1 MISDWRGD
9 WVGMGLA
16 EMLARNGADVTLAV
30 NAPVSG
36 NALQMYLRD
45 HWNGVLHLLGVRVVP
60 YLSFYGADGEAAYF
74 HHAVTQEP
82 VVLDEIDSVVVC
94 HGADAVTSLETEL
107 SGLEIETRLIGD
119 CLAPRT
125 AEEAVYEG
133 LVAGSELGTT
143 PLSAIRSRQA
153 RA

>member
-1 MISDWRGD
+1 
-9 WVGMGLA
+9 
-16 EMLARNGADVTLAV
+16 MLARNGAAVTLAV

-45 HWNGVLHLLGVRVVP
+45 HWNGVLNSLGIKVAP

-74 HHAVTQEP
+74 QHAVTQEP
-82 VVLDEIDSVVVC
+82 VVFDEIDSVVVC
-94 HGADAVTSLETEL
+94 HGAIAATALEAEL

-119 CLAPRT
+119 CLTPRT

-133 LVAGSELGTT
+133 LLAGMELG
-143 PLSAIRSRQA
+143 A
-153 RA
+153 